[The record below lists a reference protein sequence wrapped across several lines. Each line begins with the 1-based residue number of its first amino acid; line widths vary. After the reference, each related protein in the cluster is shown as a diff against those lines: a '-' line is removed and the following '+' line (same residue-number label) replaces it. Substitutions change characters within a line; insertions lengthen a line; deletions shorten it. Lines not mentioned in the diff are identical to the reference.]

1 LVERSKIIQRVRE
14 TQITKVDDFL
24 ISEHSARR
32 MTERELA
39 REGHRFAGWFAELR
53 VDGRL
58 FGVRILLGR
67 NFPFH
72 PPEILLQDTSFYL
85 KFPHVEKTGRLC
97 LTSGPAS
104 FSPARPKE
112 MMKYLLDQACQ
123 LLADSVSGANR
134 EDFIIEFQSYWP
146 GHLAEKATPFWSV
159 LTHKEESR
167 MVHCW
172 SGNKFTLF
180 AETPAEC
187 REWVKNLDGGVAPKN
202 MEIFPSVFV
211 WSNKPIYPEEYPATS
226 ASFRR
231 LAQTSYADIDKT
243 LIQIAPQ
250 DSRTLPVM
258 FGFATATGPV
268 FAGLVLKEPKI
279 SDVAG
284 KGVRNCKSDGF
295 RQGKM
300 PREVLLNRYFGAMP
314 AIGANVFR
322 ADAAWIH
329 ARGGN
334 GGNAEL
340 GRKRVGIFGCG
351 SLGADV
357 AFLLAKSGIGGFYLT
372 DNQVLSLDNIGRH
385 LLGADYARH
394 NKSDALETFLK
405 KQLPAISVETSGC
418 HDIETLL
425 RERPS
430 VFERLDLIISTTGD
444 WASDCALNV
453 AARQWPNFPP
463 IIFGWTEAYGIAG
476 HALVVNTHGGCLACG
491 MTEHGTFEG
500 RVVEWQAPDKT
511 LLRATG
517 CGDFYQ
523 PYGVTDVAPT
533 KALIAELAL
542 DFLNGKTSHAEWR
555 TWVGDL
561 PRLSTLGG
569 ELREPWKTKLPP
581 PERGRQFFGQSWE
594 RNPRCPL
601 CQN

>member
-1 LVERSKIIQRVRE
+1 MVERAKVVQRVRE
-14 TQITKVDDFL
+14 VQIKEIDDFL
-24 ISEHSARR
+24 ISERSARR

-39 REGHRFAGWFAELR
+39 REGHTFAGWLAELP
-53 VDGRL
+53 VADHS
-58 FGVRILLGR
+58 FVVRIRLGP

-72 PPEILLQDTSFYL
+72 PPEILLQDTSCYL

-112 MMKYLLDQACQ
+112 TIKYLLDQACL
-123 LLADSVSGANR
+123 LLADSVAGTNR
-134 EDFIIEFQSYWP
+134 EDFITEFQSYWP
-146 GHLAEKATPFWSV
+146 GHLIEKAMPFWSV
-159 LTHKEESR
+159 LTHREESR
-167 MVHCW
+167 LVHCW

-180 AETPAEC
+180 AETSAEC
-187 REWVKNLDGGVAPKN
+187 REWVKNLDGGVLPKN
-202 MEIFPSVFV
+202 MEIVPSVFV
-211 WSNKPIYPEEYPATS
+211 WSNKPIYPEDYPATS
-226 ASFRR
+226 AGFRR
-231 LAQTSYADIDKT
+231 LAITSHADIDKT

-258 FGFATATGPV
+258 FGFATAAGPV

-279 SDVAG
+279 TAVAG

-300 PREVLLNRYFGAMP
+300 PREILLNRYFGAMS

-329 ARGGN
+329 ARGGT
-334 GGNAEL
+334 GGNAEF
-340 GRKRVGIFGCG
+340 GKKRVGIFGCG

-357 AFLLAKSGIGGFYLT
+357 ALLLAKSGVGGFYLT

-385 LLGADYARH
+385 LLGADYARQH
-394 NKSDALETFLK
+394 KSDALETILK
-405 KQLPAISVETSGC
+405 KQLPGISVETSGG
-418 HDIETLL
+418 HDIETIL
-425 RERPS
+425 RERPN

-463 IIFGWTEAYGIAG
+463 IIFAWTEAYGIAG
-476 HALVVNTHGGCLACG
+476 HAVMVNNHGGCLACG
-491 MTEHGTFEG
+491 MTEHGSFEG

-542 DFLNGKTSHAEWR
+542 DFLSGRTIHPEWR
-555 TWVGDL
+555 TWVGNL
-561 PRLSTLGG
+561 SRLSDLGG
-569 ELREPWKTKLPP
+569 NLHGVWKDRLPTTDQ
-581 PERGRQFFGQSWE
+581 GRRMFTHRWE

-601 CQN
+601 CN